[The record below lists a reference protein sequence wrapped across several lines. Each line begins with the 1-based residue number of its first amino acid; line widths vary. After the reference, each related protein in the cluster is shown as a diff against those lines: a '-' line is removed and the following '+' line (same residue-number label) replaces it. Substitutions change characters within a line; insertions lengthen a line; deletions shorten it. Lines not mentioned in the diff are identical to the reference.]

1 MSGGFSD
8 GGDSSSLRADY
19 YVSRPLLPDRCWEVA
34 LRERAGEM
42 IERTDHLAPI
52 VQEVPTDP
60 YFTVLALAHAVATE
74 ILVDSG
80 APVVTV

>member
-1 MSGGFSD
+1 
-8 GGDSSSLRADY
+8 
-19 YVSRPLLPDRCWEVA
+19 
-34 LRERAGEM
+34 M